1 MNWRA
6 PLLALALLALPASAF
21 AQSEAQPDQTAP
33 GPIPPNET
41 APSPAQPSEA
51 EDISNAIFG
60 STELIDYAFGA
71 FQRGY
76 FLTALELA
84 LPRAEQGDAAAQT
97 LIAEIYSK
105 GLGVAQNAER
115 AAGWYQ
121 LAAKNGDRLAT
132 FELGSLY
139 QDGVGVPQDREKAAA
154 LFREAAD
161 KGYVPAK
168 YNLALLHV
176 EGVYADPSL
185 TTAAALMKE
194 AAEAELPEAQYDY
207 GSMLIEGAGVAPD
220 AAEGARYIGL
230 AAAQDLTA
238 AQIDYATLLYLG
250 QGVPRDLEGAVRW
263 YQRAAEGGNPVAQ
276 NRLAKLVA
284 VGEGTALDLETA
296 AMWRALARR
305 QGLTDPALDR
315 LLVSI
320 PADALARAE
329 ERARF
334 WPSTPPSIETIAK
347 VPTTPK
353 VFGPPLPA
361 PTDMENA
368 PSRVVMPNG
377 VTNAA
382 PQDRPTVIQPL
393 ETAPKPEIET
403 EPATPASPEPAQDP

>member
-6 PLLALALLALPASAF
+6 PLLALTLAALPVTALAQGQTRSQAQADEAAS
-21 AQSEAQPDQTAP
+21 
-33 GPIPPNET
+33 
-41 APSPAQPSEA
+41 
-51 EDISNAIFG
+51 ISNSIFG
-60 STELIDYAFGA
+60 STAPADYAFGA

-105 GLGVAQNAER
+105 GLGVAQNTER

-121 LAAKNGDRLAT
+121 LAAKNGDRLAI
-132 FELGSLY
+132 FELGMLY
-139 QDGVGVPQDREKAAA
+139 QDGTGVTQDRKKAAE
-154 LFREAAD
+154 LFHEAAD
-161 KGYVPAK
+161 KGYAPAK

-185 TTAAALMKE
+185 TTAAALMTE
-194 AAEAELPEAQYDY
+194 AADADLAEAQYDY

-220 AAEGARYIGL
+220 ATEGARYIGL
-230 AAAQDLTA
+230 AAEQDLTA

-250 QGVPRDLEGAVRW
+250 QGVARDIEAAAGW
-263 YQRAAEGGNPVAQ
+263 YQQAAEGGNPVAQ

-305 QGLTDPALDR
+305 QGLSDPSLDR

-320 PADALARAE
+320 PPDALARAE

-334 WPSTPPSIETIAK
+334 WPSSPPSIETVAE
-347 VPTTPK
+347 VPTTPE
-353 VFGPPLPA
+353 VYGPPLPA

-368 PSRVVMPNG
+368 PSRVVLPNG
-377 VTNAA
+377 ITNA
-382 PQDRPTVIQPL
+382 
-393 ETAPKPEIET
+393 KPPVPAAVET
-403 EPATPASPEPAQDP
+403 ETTGPASTEPAQDP

>member
-6 PLLALALLALPASAF
+6 SLLTLTLVALPPAAF
-21 AQSEAQPDQTAP
+21 AQSPAAPAAEAEPAP
-33 GPIPPNET
+33 
-41 APSPAQPSEA
+41 APSSQA
-51 EDISNAIFG
+51 EDISNAIFAPQG
-60 STELIDYAFGA
+60 PVDYAFGA

-84 LPRAEQGDAAAQT
+84 LPRAEKGDAAAQT

-121 LAAKNGDRLAT
+121 LAARNGDKLAV
-132 FELGSLY
+132 FELGMLY
-139 QDGVGVPQDREKAAA
+139 QDGVGVAQDRKRAAE
-154 LFREAAD
+154 LFRQAAD
-161 KGYVPAK
+161 LGYVPAK

-176 EGVYADPSL
+176 EGIYADPSL
-185 TTAAALMKE
+185 STAAALMKE

-230 AAAQDLTA
+230 AAEQNLIA

-250 QGVPRDLEGAVRW
+250 QGIAKDIEGAVRW

-284 VGEGTALDLETA
+284 VGEGTPIDLETA

-305 QGLTDPALDR
+305 QGLSDPSLDR
-315 LLVSI
+315 LLISI
-320 PADALARAE
+320 PPDALARAE

-334 WPSTPPSIETIAK
+334 WPSPPPGKQTAAGTPAGSR
-347 VPTTPK
+347 VY
-353 VFGPPLPA
+353 GPPLPT
-361 PTDMENA
+361 PTDMKNA
-368 PSRVVMPNG
+368 PSRVVLPSG
-377 VTNAA
+377 VTNAGMPAA
-382 PQDRPTVIQPL
+382 P
-393 ETAPKPEIET
+393 AKPEATET
-403 EPATPASPEPAQDP
+403 QPDGPAATEPAQDP